1 MRGSIVRKNW
11 LNHVVN
17 LYNPLLSKPV
27 SPFYRISG
35 FGKRNDDNDK
45 LWSLEVLDKNSLVQ
59 IQLKLAL
66 RESSRI
72 VIAPTL
78 T

>member
-1 MRGSIVRKNW
+1 MRRSIVRKNW
-11 LNHVVN
+11 LNHVTN

-27 SPFYRISG
+27 SPFYRIAG

-59 IQLKLAL
+59 IRGYFHLPQLELKFWYN
-66 RESSRI
+66 S
-72 VIAPTL
+72 
-78 T
+78 